1 MIVFLIFLGVIV
13 LLSMENITAETKNRN
28 KAVHGIIVLVALA
41 LMWSLVR

>member
-1 MIVFLIFLGVIV
+1 MIIFLIFLGVIV
-13 LLSMENITAETKNRN
+13 LISMNNITKEVKNRN

>member
-1 MIVFLIFLGVIV
+1 MTIFLIFLSVIV
-13 LLSMENITAETKNRN
+13 LISMNNITKEAKNRN